1 MQTVLRKYLKKI
13 VVLNLSHSDLNED
26 EEGSNLKKEK
36 EKKNTNT
43 MTIINTQPRTY
54 VDILASVVVSF
65 ASREENTNNSKI
77 MSVTC

>member
-1 MQTVLRKYLKKI
+1 
-13 VVLNLSHSDLNED
+13 
-26 EEGSNLKKEK
+26 
-36 EKKNTNT
+36 

-54 VDILASVVVSF
+54 EDILASVVVSF